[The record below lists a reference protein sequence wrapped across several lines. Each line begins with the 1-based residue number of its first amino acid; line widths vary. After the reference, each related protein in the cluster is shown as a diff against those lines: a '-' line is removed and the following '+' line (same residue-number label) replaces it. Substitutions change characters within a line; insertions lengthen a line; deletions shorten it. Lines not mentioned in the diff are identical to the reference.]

1 MGHEKS
7 LTALIPA
14 LAGAN
19 IIYGM
24 GLTDLAITF
33 SFIQLVID
41 DMLVEK
47 IKGLIGGDMKS
58 KVVYDPERFS
68 YLTRKGLPTP
78 LWSPQG
84 ARKRMFPVDQFLP
97 SVPDIVS
104 VARQK
109 LQDILNYHK
118 PEPLPPAVQRKIR
131 EIIIEEEDRKAG
143 RHRMVQL

>member
-19 IIYGM
+19 VIFGM
-24 GLTDLAITF
+24 GLTDLGITF
-33 SFIQLVID
+33 SYVQLIID
-41 DMLVEK
+41 DMIVEN
-47 IKGLIGGDMKS
+47 IKGLIGGDIRS

-68 YLTRKGLPTP
+68 YLTSKGFPSR

-84 ARKRMFPVDQFLP
+84 VIKRMFPVDQFLP
-97 SVPDIVS
+97 STPDIVS
-104 VARQK
+104 EARQK
-109 LQDILNYHK
+109 LQDILNSHK

-131 EIIIEEEDRKAG
+131 EIIIEEEDRKAR

>member
-24 GLTDLAITF
+24 GLTDLAVTF

-41 DMLVEK
+41 DMIVGK
-47 IKGLIGGDMKS
+47 IKGLMNGDIKT
-58 KVVYDPERFS
+58 KVVYDPERS
-68 YLTRKGLPTP
+68 SGLARKSLPSR

-84 ARKRMFPVDQFLP
+84 VRKGTFTVDQLLP
-97 SVPDIVS
+97 SVPDMVS
-104 VARQK
+104 EARQK